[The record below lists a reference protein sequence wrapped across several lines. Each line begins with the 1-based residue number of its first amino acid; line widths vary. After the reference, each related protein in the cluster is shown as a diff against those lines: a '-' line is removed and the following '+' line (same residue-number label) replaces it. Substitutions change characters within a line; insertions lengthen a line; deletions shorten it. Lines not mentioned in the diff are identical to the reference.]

1 MSTTKLSFFEN
12 NRNSVLVLIGITFV
26 VYFKSLFYDFSPM
39 DEDWLII
46 RDQAFLNDWSNLA
59 GAFRDAVQ
67 GLYYRPVLIVTFI
80 LNYHIGHLDP
90 FIYHFTNLLIHAFC
104 VAVLYRS
111 LVELETKKM
120 TAFFLAL
127 LFAVHPMTLHAVA
140 WIPGRND
147 LLLCLFALLSIY
159 QLVRYIHT
167 GKQLNAALHVIF
179 FMLALFS
186 KENAVFLLPVFVFIL
201 YIKKA
206 PDKKKR
212 IALVAVWLLQI
223 ALWYFMMKSVIET
236 TLNAGPDLLNSI
248 KGFFTGF
255 LIFIG
260 KMIILVKQSVSPNC
274 DNSSLIVGGI
284 AIILIGFAIYKFGF
298 FNKRIAFLG
307 LLIYFILLAVPVWFG
322 ATSPLGEHLEHRA
335 YSSMIGFLIFGGQL
349 KLDPNS
355 KIVRLVFLLFIFFFG
370 IKTFIRMD
378 IYKNGLSYVTEA
390 ATDCPRNYFFHAR
403 KGKFLYDQGKPE
415 EALECYNTA
424 ISLHNIKAQ
433 VFNDRANVYVSLN
446 KKEEAIADY
455 TKAYELGKNPQFIF
469 FRCQAYNRFNDVENA
484 FKDLMFLQECCRDL
498 IPPGLEQEIIAKM
511 TMKRFDD
518 LNKLIE
524 KEPNNA
530 LLYVHRA
537 KFYMDARRGPEALAD
552 LKKACQL
559 EPKNE
564 LYKGYFNELNSSF
577 PH

>member
-1 MSTTKLSFFEN
+1 MNTTKLSFFESR
-12 NRNSVLVLIGITFV
+12 RNSVLILICITFI
-26 VYFKSLFYDFSPM
+26 VYFKSLYYDFSPM

-80 LNYHIGHLDP
+80 LNYHIGHLEP

-104 VAVLYRS
+104 VAVLYR
-111 LVELETKKM
+111 LLLELETKRGV
-120 TAFFLAL
+120 AFFLAL
-127 LFAVHPMTLHAVA
+127 LFAIHPMTLHAVA

-147 LLLCLFALLSIY
+147 LLLCLFTLLSCY

-167 GKQLNAALHVIF
+167 DKQLHAALHVIF

-201 YIKKA
+201 YLKKA

-212 IALVAVWLLQI
+212 IALVVVWLLQI

-236 TLNAGPDLLNSI
+236 TLSVGPDLLSSV

-260 KMIILVKQSVSPNC
+260 KMIIPIKQSVSPNT
-274 DNSSLIVGGI
+274 DNSSLITGGI
-284 AIILIGFAIYKFGF
+284 AILLIGAAAYKFGF
-298 FNKRIAFLG
+298 ANKKIALLG

-335 YSSMIGFLIFGGQL
+335 YSSMIGFIIFAGQL
-349 KLDPNS
+349 KSEPNS
-355 KIVRLVFLLFIFFFG
+355 KIVRFSFSLIILVFAV
-370 IKTFIRMD
+370 KTFMRMD
-378 IYKNGLSYVTEA
+378 IYKNGLSYLTEA
-390 ATDCPRNYFFHAR
+390 AQDCPRNYFFHAR
-403 KGKFLYDQGKPE
+403 KGNFLFDQGKPK

-433 VFNDRANVYVSLN
+433 VFNDRANAYVTLN

-498 IPPGLEQEIIAKM
+498 IPVGLEQEIIAKM

-530 LLYVHRA
+530 LLYVNRA
-537 KFYMDARRGPEALAD
+537 KFYVDARRGPEALAD
-552 LKKACQL
+552 LKKACEL
-559 EPKNE
+559 EPKNK
-564 LYKGYFNELNSSF
+564 LYKGYYNELNSSF